1 MIFLLSITGC
11 LSLDAL
17 LPFHRNF
24 HCSEVGPE
32 ICDPDLLVEKYPTYD
47 EYWDPICTPC
57 EEPYQWDKEIDWASE
72 GRRPQIFDDVTE
84 IPELPASVVQDVEI
98 DVGDSAVELDAYFI
112 PSNGSVPE
120 LASTTI
126 VYNHGRYAGIEA
138 YISRVRVFYALGFNV
153 FVWDYRGYGK
163 SNPPEAPSSEDWMS
177 DAVAAF
183 EAAVEVAPDKS
194 KMIIYGMSVGTMP
207 AAEMSKS
214 SDACAQIFEASA
226 LSNTEKVEDNMS
238 LMMPASFF
246 TSGYLE
252 GDAKLKNTTKP
263 TLFLHGDMDD
273 RTLLRTA
280 QNVFEK
286 LPDDIPKEF
295 IIVPGAGHGLGASKA
310 ADGTVKHD
318 KGSIVEQGY
327 GAYRDYLNNFLA
339 DKAPNCLA
347 STE

>member
-17 LPFHRNF
+17 LPFHKNV
-24 HCSEVGPE
+24 HCSEVGPAT
-32 ICDPDLLVEKYPTYD
+32 CDPEILVANTPTYD
-47 EYWDPICTPC
+47 AYWDTICTPC
-57 EEPYQWDKEIDWASE
+57 EESYQWDKEIDWAGE

-84 IPELPASVVQDVEI
+84 IPQLPADVVQDADI
-98 DVGDSAVELDAYFI
+98 DVGDAAVELDAYFI

-120 LASTTI
+120 FANTTI

-138 YISRVRVFYALGFNV
+138 YISRVRVFYSLGFNV

-163 SNPPEAPSSEDWMS
+163 STPPELPTSKDWMS

-183 EAAVEVAPDKS
+183 EAAVDLAPDKD
-194 KMIIYGMSVGTMP
+194 KVIIYGMSVGTMP
-207 AAEMSKS
+207 AAEMSKES
-214 SDACAQIFEASA
+214 NACAQIFEASA

-252 GDAKLKNTTKP
+252 GDAKLKDTTKP

-273 RTLLRTA
+273 RTLLATA
-280 QNVFEK
+280 QNVFDN
-286 LPDDIPKEF
+286 LPDDIAKEF

-310 ADGTVKHD
+310 ADGTVKYD

-327 GAYRDYLNNFLA
+327 GAYRGYLTNFLT
-339 DKAPNCLA
+339 DKAPGCLTA
-347 STE
+347 AQ